1 MSELKY
7 FSQRELLQIKDGSSD
22 LKYVL
27 GIKEE
32 TSQKWHRFDANI
44 NCSSCDICLTASA
57 FRLCFFSL
65 SFHHLFSGERSFNF
79 WDGTEIIVSFF
90 VRAAASE
97 PWALQVRHLESHSM
111 LLAFLMAAFS
121 GILSEIASDSHVG
134 RVETDRC
141 SGFKEMWPSLWK
153 QREHRRC
160 QCGFRWRWSPHQD
173 ITENY
178 LLHGWRY
185 NLDLTVPPVCVV
197 FVLICE
203 LVGSSVNQPTASLCH
218 SCWLSLRAQT
228 YEHSR

>member
-57 FRLCFFSL
+57 FRLSFFSL

-90 VRAAASE
+90 VRAAVSE

-121 GILSEIASDSHVG
+121 GTLSEIASDSHVG
-134 RVETDRC
+134 RVKLTDVLDSKKC
-141 SGFKEMWPSLWK
+141 DHHFESKGNTVWIQM
-153 QREHRRC
+153 
-160 QCGFRWRWSPHQD
+160 
-173 ITENY
+173 
-178 LLHGWRY
+178 LLESTPRY
-185 NLDLTVPPVCVV
+185 NR
-197 FVLICE
+197 E
-203 LVGSSVNQPTASLCH
+203 LFASRLKIQLRFNSSSSVCCFCPDMRAGWFLC
-218 SCWLSLRAQT
+218 
-228 YEHSR
+228 